1 MSTYTTGEFA
11 KLGRVSVRT
20 IQYYDQKGILNP
32 TTISEGGPG
41 QGDNLGRMI
50 KGNYLID

>member
-11 KLGRVSVRT
+11 KLGGVSVRT

-32 TTISEGGPG
+32 TTISEK
-41 QGDNLGRMI
+41 LSKI
-50 KGNYLID
+50 S